1 MIKTICSRPCECDF
15 YEHKTDVSVKF
26 NEKIKNS
33 NLKAGRESTK
43 IEFSG
48 DFSKNNYNVVSCIS
62 LI

>member
-15 YEHKTDVSVKF
+15 YEHKTDVSVKC

-33 NLKAGRESTK
+33 NLKADTESTK